1 MNFIDNNKILCEEQN
16 RFRKARSCTEHIYIM
31 STIIRM
37 KKKSN
42 QSVFACFIDFSKA
55 FDSVNRDLLWFRLLN
70 YGIDGKFLQVLKVMY
85 NNLKICVTLHNSLTN
100 WFSSNVGVRQGDT
113 LSPTLFNLFVNDLAT
128 EIKTLE
134 CGVKIGNKSVS
145 ILLYADDIV
154 LISESEESLQKML
167 DSVHNWCQ
175 KWQLNIN
182 CSKTQIVHFRK
193 KSESE
198 SKSKFK
204 IGKSE
209 IERTNTYRYL
219 GVELNYS
226 LDFTQTVDTL
236 ANASSRSLGSLVHK
250 HYSVNGFQP
259 KVYKEVYEA
268 TVRKIMDYGAG
279 VCTNSGCGKTNTY
292 PIFIF

>member
-1 MNFIDNNKILCEEQN
+1 M
-16 RFRKARSCTEHIYIM
+16 
-31 STIIRM
+31 
-37 KKKSN
+37 
-42 QSVFACFIDFSKA
+42 
-55 FDSVNRDLLWFRLLN
+55 W
-70 YGIDGKFLQVLKVMY
+70 G
-85 NNLKICVTLHNSLTN
+85 
-100 WFSSNVGVRQGDT
+100 
-113 LSPTLFNLFVNDLAT
+113 
-128 EIKTLE
+128 
-134 CGVKIGNKSVS
+134 KIGNKSVS

-193 KSESE
+193 KSEWE
-198 SKSKFK
+198 SKFNFK

-209 IERTNTYRYL
+209 IERTNKYRYL

-226 LDFTQTVDTL
+226 LEFTQTVDTL

-268 TVRKIMDYGAG
+268 TVCKIMDYGAG
-279 VCTNSGCGKTNTY
+279 VWGG
-292 PIFIF
+292 PL

>member
-1 MNFIDNNKILCEEQN
+1 MSIL
-16 RFRKARSCTEHIYIM
+16 KLTH
-31 STIIRM
+31 
-37 KKKSN
+37 KSN

-55 FDSVNRDLLWFRLLN
+55 FDSVNSDLLWFRLLN

-85 NNLKICVTLHNSLTN
+85 DNLKICVTLHNYLTN

-193 KSESE
+193 K
-198 SKSKFK
+198 
-204 IGKSE
+204 IRVGK
-209 IERTNTYRYL
+209 
-219 GVELNYS
+219 
-226 LDFTQTVDTL
+226 
-236 ANASSRSLGSLVHK
+236 
-250 HYSVNGFQP
+250 
-259 KVYKEVYEA
+259 
-268 TVRKIMDYGAG
+268 
-279 VCTNSGCGKTNTY
+279 
-292 PIFIF
+292 